1 MIEYY
6 EQLMNEEQQEL
17 TRIIKLL
24 FRQTFLLEHKYE
36 KRSGRFVPSQDF
48 RIADRHLEF
57 LKAYFAVAGI
67 QVCENS
73 PMGLISLQGETI
85 VGEAA
90 TAGQHLCVGAEA
102 DL

>member
-36 KRSGRFVPSQDF
+36 KRSGRFV
-48 RIADRHLEF
+48 
-57 LKAYFAVAGI
+57 FAGRND
-67 QVCENS
+67 C
-73 PMGLISLQGETI
+73 G
-85 VGEAA
+85 GEAA